1 MGYGVVMITFI
12 RKMLSTFFL
21 IIFLLLSAPTL
32 LFLTKWYY
40 ANLVMTKTYIGVL
53 DIPYS
58 IDKSEETIL
67 AAKTLFASTDIRAII
82 INCDGIGGVPGACQ
96 AIYDDLIKLKH
107 IYKKPIVSFI
117 EKECLAGNY
126 LIASSAD
133 YIVATEGAVIGYL
146 DDFSHNYPLAEVYN
160 EKLHKEYKDLF
171 EKTLNWSRSKLDK
184 KKIMQGGRE
193 IMTGSFLLEVNA
205 VDFLG
210 AHMEVERLLR
220 TKTVIDG
227 SIEKVHGSLVEHF
240 VFYVTDLVNRTINH
254 FKKK

>member
-1 MGYGVVMITFI
+1 MIMITFI
-12 RKMLSTFFL
+12 RKILSTFFL

-40 ANLVMTKTYIGVL
+40 SNLVMTKTYIGVL
-53 DIPYS
+53 DIPYAV
-58 IDKSEETIL
+58 DKSEETIS

-82 INCDGIGGVPGACQ
+82 INCDGVGGIPGACQ
-96 AIYDDLIKLKH
+96 AIYDDLVKLKH

-126 LIASSAD
+126 LIASAAD
-133 YIVATEGAVIGYL
+133 YIVATEGAIIGHL
-146 DDFSHNYPLAEVYN
+146 NDFAYHYTLGQMYT
-160 EKLHKEYKDLF
+160 EKLHQEYRDLF
-171 EKTLNWSRSKLDK
+171 EKTLSRARPKLEQ
-184 KKIMQGGRE
+184 KKIMHSE
-193 IMTGSFLLEVNA
+193 KNLMTGSLLLEVNA

-227 SIEKVHGSLVEHF
+227 SIEKVHGSFVEHF
-240 VFYVTDLVNRTINH
+240 VFYVSDLVNRTISH